1 MVVSESTQ
9 GFTQQS
15 FPIYNAP
22 QFGIQKSEPF
32 FGDIG
37 YSNPIPWPLVKTVGW
52 WTAGTIPEEKALIL
66 RADPE
71 YYAVN
76 NLIRTNAG
84 LATIDVNDPIYQ
96 FEREDYTIPIGYGGR
111 KGKAKK

>member
-22 QFGIQKSEPF
+22 QFGIQKSAPF

-52 WTAGTIPEEKALIL
+52 WTGGTIPEEKALIL

-71 YYAVN
+71 YFAVN